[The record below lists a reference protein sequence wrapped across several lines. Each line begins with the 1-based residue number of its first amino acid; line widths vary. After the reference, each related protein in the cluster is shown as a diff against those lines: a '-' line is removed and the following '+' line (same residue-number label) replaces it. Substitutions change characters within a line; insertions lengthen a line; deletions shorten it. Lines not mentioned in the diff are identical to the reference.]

1 MSGHAV
7 ALQADPIP
15 TRSRR
20 GRSTSPSS
28 GSKGRDSSRCG
39 AANPNPVVVG
49 GRSASWT
56 SPKRACGP
64 SRPIAGRSSAFG
76 TASRPGW
83 RTRDV
88 ALRPIA
94 APLDAVRPAR
104 ERPGRSRR
112 RPRRIVSETQDGVRP
127 RGGGTLVDVAGVG
140 SGGPLWAETGEII
153 HGPEQEV
160 ECVGIRR
167 TRILARGK
175 EFATR
180 VALGAP
186 RGRIVAQVLSE
197 VVFVGSERGPGR
209 PVLIGAVLLRHS
221 QPTVPAPLPDDAC
234 IRGGPRASA
243 TRPAGPRAAR
253 FHRPHRPRSPR
264 RPSTRRWAGHR

>member
-20 GRSTSPSS
+20 SRSTSPSS

-64 SRPIAGRSSAFG
+64 SRPIAERSSAFG

-127 RGGGTLVDVAGVG
+127 CGGGTLVDVAGVG
-140 SGGPLWAETGEII
+140 SGGLLWAETGEIV
-153 HGPEQEV
+153 HGPEREV

-167 TRILARGK
+167 TRILA
-175 EFATR
+175 
-180 VALGAP
+180 
-186 RGRIVAQVLSE
+186 QVLSE
-197 VVFVGSERGPGR
+197 VVFVGSERSPGR

-221 QPTVPAPLPDDAC
+221 QPTVPAPLPDDVC